1 MADFISDYRENSDSR
16 PDVSKII
23 ICLKAKV
30 FIMNADYAVIR
41 DLVILN
47 EPYIKGR

>member
-1 MADFISDYRENSDSR
+1 MSVKLLFG
-16 PDVSKII
+16 
-23 ICLKAKV
+23 LKAKV

-47 EPYIKGR
+47 EPYIWHYTYIVNY